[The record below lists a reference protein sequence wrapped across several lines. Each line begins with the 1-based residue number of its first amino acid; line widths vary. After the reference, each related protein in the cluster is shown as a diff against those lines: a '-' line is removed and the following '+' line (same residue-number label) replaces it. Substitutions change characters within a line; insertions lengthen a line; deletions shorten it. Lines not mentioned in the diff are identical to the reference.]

1 VKTVA
6 VYPGS
11 FDPPTF
17 GHLDIIDRS
26 SQVFSRV
33 IVAVAMNLGKDTM
46 FRPKERVEMLR
57 TLTRPFANVEV
68 DSFRGLLVEYVRAV
82 EAHVIVR
89 GLRAISDFEYE
100 FQMAHM
106 NKKLAPAVDTVFM
119 MTGERYSY
127 ISSHITKEIARFR
140 GKIDDLVPPLVR
152 DRMARKLKGEA
163 KTHRTSHRGERSET
177 R

>member
-1 VKTVA
+1 MKTIA

-17 GHLDIIDRS
+17 GHLDIIARS
-26 SQVFSRV
+26 SRVFSRV
-33 IVAVAMNLGKDTM
+33 IVSVAKNLRKDTM
-46 FRPKERVEMLR
+46 FTAAERLAMLR
-57 TLTRPFANVEV
+57 KLTRSYSNVEV
-68 DSFRGLLVEYVRAV
+68 DSFRGLLIEYVRHM
-82 EAHVIVR
+82 EAHVVVR

-106 NKKLAPAVDTVFM
+106 NKKLSPEVDTVFM

-127 ISSHITKEIARFR
+127 ISSHIAKEIARFG

-152 DRMARKLKGEA
+152 DRMFRKLGK
-163 KTHRTSHRGERSET
+163 KI
-177 R
+177 

>member
-1 VKTVA
+1 MRTIA

-26 SQVFSRV
+26 SRVFSRV
-33 IVAVAMNLGKDTM
+33 IVAVAMNIRKNVM
-46 FRPKERVEMLR
+46 FPPAERRAMLR
-57 TLTRPFANVEV
+57 KLTRPYSNVEI
-68 DSFRGLLVEYVRAV
+68 DSFRGLLVDYARDKG
-82 EAHVIVR
+82 AHVVVR

-106 NKKLAPAVDTVFM
+106 NKKLAPDVDTVFM

-127 ISSHITKEIARFR
+127 ISSNIVKEIAAFG
-140 GKIDDLVPPLVR
+140 GKIDDLVPAPVR
-152 DRMARKLKGEA
+152 EQVLRKIGK
-163 KTHRTSHRGERSET
+163 RR
-177 R
+177 